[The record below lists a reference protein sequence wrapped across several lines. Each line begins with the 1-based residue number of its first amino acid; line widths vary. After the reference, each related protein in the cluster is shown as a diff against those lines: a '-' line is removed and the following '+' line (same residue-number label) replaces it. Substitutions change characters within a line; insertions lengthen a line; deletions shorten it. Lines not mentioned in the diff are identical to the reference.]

1 MALPFAH
8 LCGRPMWGR
17 CDHQGTRI
25 DGDPAGVRL
34 AAAPPPALGEGVEGQ
49 VDPAADD
56 DATWRK
62 AWEGQRGAAVLVPCG
77 PADCEERQVLL
88 LDPAQGLLALQA
100 EGWRPLA
107 EAPPQPEAA
116 AGLPLAPSTPLF
128 QPATTTAPKRPAGLA
143 RDPWEGLWLLDR
155 SAGALRR
162 LDGGG
167 RVAASVPL
175 PPGCRPRRFGCTALG
190 LVVAD
195 QGGVAG
201 AALLFRPW
209 HGEWRGL
216 RLTLPPEPAP
226 EEDAGANSDAT
237 TASELVPLE
246 LPELIDLA
254 ADPAFGWAAG
264 LIRQGQ
270 RHGLVVWD
278 GRRRRHWLAVSL
290 RRPRHLVIDGPESVL
305 VSEPPWLP
313 GDSRSLPF
321 KRLQIRSSGLEEEGN
336 FSVRGFDGRA
346 LWRDGASVWAS
357 TAYGA
362 RALLAKEPAL
372 RQSGRIETWALDS
385 GAYACHWHRLFV
397 DVCLPAG
404 TRLWVEARSGDDLPP
419 WEVRRGARSPQDKV
433 SEKAADPP
441 PPSID
446 DPWPP
451 LASRSADD
459 REGWQRLAVADR
471 RPPLIDQPLEQPQP
485 GQRGLETLE
494 WLVSTPPGRYL
505 WLRLHLEG
513 DGRRT
518 PVVYA
523 LRVSQPRPA
532 LLERLPAFWRSEPE
546 GAVLSERL
554 LALFEGPLSELDH
567 RAEALVRLFLP
578 SLTPAEA
585 LPWLAGF
592 LALTY
597 HDRVPLRVR
606 RRLLAEIAELYRQR
620 GTRPGLERLLS
631 ILAEAKVTVLES
643 FRLRRRRAAVVGEG
657 AVLGPALEL
666 GGREGLLADE
676 RMAPNPLT
684 MDPLAIGARGD
695 DEQRL
700 ALAHSVLVAHRARE
714 SRAGRAPCPVPEPT
728 SPVAPDSLRA
738 WFRQRAHRFTVL
750 IPHCRSA
757 DLEAVLEQALEL
769 HKPAH
774 TVHELCWLEAG
785 ICLDRGVLVGLQRLG
800 LASRASPPVLG
811 QALLGGGSDPLG
823 GAPSSHSCGPDMA
836 VMPFLPMRSRQP

>member
-8 LCGRPMWGR
+8 LCGRPMWEH
-17 CDHQGTRI
+17 CDHEGTRI
-25 DGDPAGVRL
+25 DGAPAGVRL
-34 AAAPPPALGEGVEGQ
+34 AQAAPPPMRGEADRESADKD
-49 VDPAADD
+49 VDPAAGDD
-56 DATWRK
+56 TTWRE
-62 AWEGQRGAAVLVPCG
+62 AWEAQRGAAVVVPCG
-77 PADCEERQVLL
+77 PADCEERQVVL
-88 LDPAQGLLALQA
+88 LDPERGLFALEA

-107 EAPPQPEAA
+107 E
-116 AGLPLAPSTPLF
+116 PLAQPQADAGAPLARSNPPLF
-128 QPATTTAPKRPAGLA
+128 QPATTTPPERPAGLA
-143 RDPWEGLWLLDR
+143 RDPWDGLWLLDHA
-155 SAGALRR
+155 AGALRR

-195 QGGVAG
+195 QGGAAG

-209 HGEWRGL
+209 QGEWRGL
-216 RLTLPPEPAP
+216 RLTLPPESAP
-226 EEDAGANSDAT
+226 LGP
-237 TASELVPLE
+237 VE

-254 ADPAFGWAAG
+254 ADPAFRWAAA
-264 LIRQGQ
+264 LIRQGE

-278 GRRRRHWLAVSL
+278 GRRRRHWRAPGLH
-290 RRPRHLVIDGPESVL
+290 RPRHLVIDGPKSVL

-313 GDSRSLPF
+313 GDSRSTPF
-321 KRLQIRSSGLEEEGN
+321 KRLEIRSTGLEEEGN

-346 LWRDGASVWAS
+346 LWRDGASIWTS
-357 TAYGA
+357 TAFGA
-362 RALLAKEPAL
+362 QVLMAKEPVL
-372 RQSGRIETWALDS
+372 RESGRIETWALDS
-385 GAYACHWHRLFV
+385 GAYACQWHRLFV

-404 TRLWVEARSGDDLPP
+404 TRLWVEARSADDLPP

-433 SEKAADPP
+433 SKKAADPSP
-441 PPSID
+441 PPID

-459 REGWQRLAVADR
+459 QEGWQRLNVADR
-471 RPPLIDQPLEQPQP
+471 RPPLIDQPLELPQP
-485 GQRGLETLE
+485 GQRGMETLE

-513 DGRRT
+513 DGRRS

-532 LLERLPAFWRSEPE
+532 LLERLPGFWRSEPE
-546 GAVLSERL
+546 GAALSERL
-554 LALFEGPLSELDH
+554 LALFEGQITELDH
-567 RAEALVRLFLP
+567 RAEALMRLFLP
-578 SLTPAEA
+578 ALTPAEA

-606 RRLLAEIAELYRQR
+606 RQLLAEIAKLYRQR
-620 GTRPGLERLLS
+620 GTKPGLERLLS
-631 ILAEAKVTVLES
+631 ILAEAEVTVLES
-643 FRLRRRRAAVVGEG
+643 FRLRRRRAAFVGQA
-657 AVLGPALEL
+657 AVLGTSLEL
-666 GGREGLLADE
+666 GGREGLLADG
-676 RMAPNPLT
+676 RTAPNPLT
-684 MDPLAIGARGD
+684 MDPLAIGTRGD

-700 ALAHSVLVAHRARE
+700 ALGHGVLLAYRASER
-714 SRAGRAPCPVPEPT
+714 SAGRVPCPTAEPP
-728 SPVAPDSLRA
+728 SPVASDPLRA

-750 IPHCRSA
+750 IPHCRSTG
-757 DLEAVLEQALEL
+757 LEAVLEQALEL

-774 TVHELCWLEAG
+774 TLHELCWLEAG
-785 ICLDRGVLVGLQRLG
+785 TCLERGVLVGVHRLG

-823 GAPSSHSCGPDMA
+823 GAPSSHPCGPDMA
-836 VMPFLPMRSRQP
+836 VMPFLPMRPRQP